1 MAITLKAFVL
11 YHFCLE
17 GYGGENG
24 FGIGEEQLT
33 LMTREHNYSAMEEY
47 GGVSA
52 YSPFLASY
60 SINTSNF
67 FSSY

>member
-1 MAITLKAFVL
+1 LFSFLLLQLTKDICIYRF
-11 YHFCLE
+11 YLE

-33 LMTREHNYSAMEEY
+33 LMTREHNFSAMEEY

-52 YSPFLASY
+52 YSPFL
-60 SINTSNF
+60 
-67 FSSY
+67 